1 MEDACICFRV
11 DNRLRVIEW
20 DEGAA
25 RSTGI
30 PAADAIGRKYFRL
43 IPRIMADGKDAVSLA
58 IKEGSAFSFNG
69 YSFNLLTAQVK
80 ADIRIN
86 PQRNSDGKPGCARVE
101 VFAYQGARERPQEP
115 KRPPINS
122 GKMAM
127 IFAHSVR
134 NPLNAIKGAVVYLRG
149 RYSEEPTFNEFAR
162 IIEDEISKL
171 DEFISKFLSSSAS
184 ESELSE
190 IDVNGLLKKIEVLTS
205 LQANSRHIK
214 CCYSY
219 GPVRTVMMNYFQVE
233 QAILNVI
240 NNAIGALGSGGE
252 FSVKTA
258 YEELQDK
265 GFSVIEVSDSGP
277 GMAARA
283 DEAAPIKRSKGR
295 GFGLLITSEILKQH
309 GGRMEIKGRREG
321 GTTVK
326 LYLPIDCGRHCEE
339 TRR

>member
-1 MEDACICFRV
+1 MEDAHISFRV
-11 DNRLRVIEW
+11 DGRLRVSSW
-20 DEGAA
+20 DEGAV
-25 RSTGI
+25 RSTGVST
-30 PAADAIGRKYFRL
+30 ADAVGRKYYSL
-43 IPRIMADGKDAVSLA
+43 IPRIMAGGKDAVSLA

-69 YSFNLLTAQVK
+69 YSFKLLTAQVK

-86 PQRNSDGKPGCARVE
+86 PHMGGDGKPGGASVE
-101 VFAYQGARERPQEP
+101 VFAYSTAREKPQEP
-115 KRPPINS
+115 KRPINS

-149 RYSEEPTFNEFAR
+149 RYSEEPAFNEFAR

-184 ESELSE
+184 EPDLSE
-190 IDVNGLLKKIEVLTS
+190 IDINSLLKKIEVLTS
-205 LQANSRHIK
+205 LQTNSRHIK

-240 NNAIGALGSGGE
+240 NNAIGALDSGGE
-252 FSVKTA
+252 FTVKTA

-265 GFSVIEVSDSGP
+265 GFSVIEVADSGP
-277 GMAARA
+277 GMAVKA
-283 DEAAPIKRSKGR
+283 DEAAPLKRSKGR

-326 LYLPIDCGRHCEE
+326 LYLPINGGRHSEE
-339 TRR
+339 ARR